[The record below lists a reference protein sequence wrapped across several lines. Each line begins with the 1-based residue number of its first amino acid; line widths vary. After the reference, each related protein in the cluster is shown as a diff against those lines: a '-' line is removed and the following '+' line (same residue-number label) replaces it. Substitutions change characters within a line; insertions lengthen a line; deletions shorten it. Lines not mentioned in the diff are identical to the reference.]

1 MWILSG
7 VKSWRKSTKSR
18 DMDEER
24 VEWSDLPKELL
35 PTIGKSLDTRIDI
48 VRFRSVCNS
57 WRSSIDPSNNS
68 PRFPL
73 KFPNPY
79 SSTSATQ
86 AQAPA
91 YLCESTIYRLQR
103 LNPSSTSSSN
113 KAWLVKVEQD
123 SNSGGK
129 LRFFDPISN
138 RRTRYPNKTLNLLDF
153 RVIELTKAYTLR
165 YKVRAGFTTSTNEIE
180 QVLSVRDSS
189 IPCVT
194 KVVVFPNSPWTN
206 VNDSAVF
213 VIFGVG
219 TLGFAKS
226 GAESLT
232 VVDDN
237 GFEYDD
243 IIVYKGQFYVIDTL
257 GNVLWIDNSSL
268 KLVPFLPPLCGLGS
282 QKHLVESCGA
292 LYVVDRYFKKKRR
305 RRRRV
310 EHNNWYVRDCEG
322 PKVVDFK
329 VYKLDEEWGRWELE
343 KSLGDRAFV
352 LAGKKPNLGFG
363 PFWVSNVQDGNASPL
378 IISKETPNPFIGAG
392 KLDCYGTWHGQSMVL

>member
-1 MWILSG
+1 
-7 VKSWRKSTKSR
+7 
-18 DMDEER
+18 MDEER

-57 WRSSIDPSNNS
+57 WRSSIPCNNS

-79 SSTSATQ
+79 LPTSATQ

-91 YLCESTIYRLQR
+91 YLCESTIYRIQR
-103 LNPSSTSSSN
+103 LNPSTSSN

-165 YKVRAGFTTSTNEIE
+165 YKVRAGSTTSTNEIE
-180 QVLSVRDSS
+180 QVVSVRDSS
-189 IPCVT
+189 ILCVT
-194 KVVVFPNSPWTN
+194 KVVMFPNSPWTN

-213 VIFGVG
+213 VIFGAG
-219 TLGFAKS
+219 ILGFAKS

-237 GFEYDD
+237 DVVEYDD

-257 GNVLWIDNSSL
+257 GNVSWIDNSSL
-268 KLVPFLPPLCGLGS
+268 KLVPYSPPLCGLGS
-282 QKHLVESCGA
+282 QKHLVDSCGA
-292 LYVVDRYFKKKRR
+292 LYVVDRYFNKE
-305 RRRRV
+305 RRRV
-310 EHNNWYVRDCEG
+310 EHTNRHFRDCDG

-352 LAGKKPNLGFG
+352 LGNDCCLSISAEEFTGYKRNCIYFNDQNETHVFNLEDSSFG
-363 PFWVSNVQDGNASPL
+363 DLQDIHPSWL
-378 IISKETPNPFIGAG
+378 RSY
-392 KLDCYGTWHGQSMVL
+392 LL

>member
-1 MWILSG
+1 
-7 VKSWRKSTKSR
+7 
-18 DMDEER
+18 MDEER

-57 WRSSIDPSNNS
+57 WRSSIPSNNS

-79 SSTSATQ
+79 LPTSATQ

-91 YLCESTIYRLQR
+91 YLCESTIYRIQR
-103 LNPSSTSSSN
+103 LNPSTSSN

-153 RVIELTKAYTLR
+153 RVIELTKAYMLR
-165 YKVRAGFTTSTNEIE
+165 YKVRAGSTTSTNEIE

-189 IPCVT
+189 ILRVT
-194 KVVVFPNSPWTN
+194 KVVMFPNSPWTN

-213 VIFGVG
+213 VIFGAG
-219 TLGFAKS
+219 ILGFAKS

-237 GFEYDD
+237 DVVEYDD

-257 GNVLWIDNSSL
+257 GNVSWIDNSSL
-268 KLVPFLPPLCGLGS
+268 KLVPFLPPLCGLGG

-292 LYVVDRYFKKKRR
+292 LYVVDRYFNKE
-305 RRRRV
+305 RRRV
-310 EHNNWYVRDCEG
+310 EHTNRYVRDCDG

-343 KSLGDRAFV
+343 KSLGDQALV
-352 LAGKKPNLGFG
+352 L
-363 PFWVSNVQDGNASPL
+363 GN
-378 IISKETPNPFIGAG
+378 
-392 KLDCYGTWHGQSMVL
+392 DCCLSILAEKFTDRKSVV

>member
-1 MWILSG
+1 
-7 VKSWRKSTKSR
+7 
-18 DMDEER
+18 MDEER

-57 WRSSIDPSNNS
+57 WRSSIPSNNS
-68 PRFPL
+68 PGFPL

-79 SSTSATQ
+79 SPTSSTQ

-91 YLCESTIYRLQR
+91 YLCESTIYRIQR
-103 LNPSSTSSSN
+103 LNPSTSSN

-165 YKVRAGFTTSTNEIE
+165 YKVRAGSTTSTNEIE
-180 QVLSVRDSS
+180 QVVSVRDSS
-189 IPCVT
+189 ILCVT
-194 KVVVFPNSPWTN
+194 KVVMFPNSPWTN

-213 VIFGVG
+213 VIFGAG
-219 TLGFAKS
+219 ILGFAKS
-226 GAESLT
+226 AAESLT

-237 GFEYDD
+237 DVVEYDD

-257 GNVLWIDNSSL
+257 GNISWIDNSSL
-268 KLVPFLPPLCGLGS
+268 KLVPFLPPLCGLDRKS
-282 QKHLVESCGA
+282 
-292 LYVVDRYFKKKRR
+292 VV
-305 RRRRV
+305 
-310 EHNNWYVRDCEG
+310 
-322 PKVVDFK
+322 
-329 VYKLDEEWGRWELE
+329 
-343 KSLGDRAFV
+343 
-352 LAGKKPNLGFG
+352 
-363 PFWVSNVQDGNASPL
+363 
-378 IISKETPNPFIGAG
+378 
-392 KLDCYGTWHGQSMVL
+392 